1 VFRAL
6 ARALLFYFVSA
17 GFERAAVASRGR
29 QGRHLQEDFTMTTQ
43 RIIWSSA
50 CAAVIAA
57 LTACASSPVPLE
69 QLAVAKDSVR
79 RAEQA
84 GATEL
89 APVELSTAR
98 DKLQRAQQAAQNHD
112 GQIATR
118 LADQANVD
126 AQLAEATA
134 REHKSHQA
142 EMELQ
147 ASLQA
152 LRQESSRDPGP
163 PAPPMVVPVPVP
175 PQPPTQ

>member
-1 VFRAL
+1 
-6 ARALLFYFVSA
+6 
-17 GFERAAVASRGR
+17 
-29 QGRHLQEDFTMTTQ
+29 MTTQ

-50 CAAVIAA
+50 CAAVVTA
-57 LTACASSPVPLE
+57 LAACASGPVPLE
-69 QLAVAKDSVR
+69 QLAVAKESVQ

-89 APVELSTAR
+89 APVEMSTAR
-98 DKLQRAQQAAQNHD
+98 DKLQRAQLAAQNHE
-112 GQIATR
+112 GQNATR

-142 EMELQ
+142 DMELE
-147 ASLQA
+147 ASLQQ
-152 LRQESSRDPGP
+152 LRQEASHDPMP
-163 PAPPMVVPVPVP
+163 PPPPVVVPVPVS

>member
-1 VFRAL
+1 
-6 ARALLFYFVSA
+6 
-17 GFERAAVASRGR
+17 
-29 QGRHLQEDFTMTTQ
+29 MTTQ
-43 RIIWSSA
+43 RIICSSV
-50 CAAVIAA
+50 CAAVVTA
-57 LTACASSPVPLE
+57 LAACASGPVPLE
-69 QLAVAKDSVR
+69 QLAVAKESVQ

-98 DKLQRAQQAAQNHD
+98 DKLQRAEQAAQNHQ
-112 GQIATR
+112 GQVATR

-142 EMELQ
+142 DIELE

-152 LRQESSRDPGP
+152 LRQESSHE
-163 PAPPMVVPVPVP
+163 PAPPPPTLVPVPVP

>member
-1 VFRAL
+1 
-6 ARALLFYFVSA
+6 
-17 GFERAAVASRGR
+17 
-29 QGRHLQEDFTMTTQ
+29 MMTQ
-43 RIIWSSA
+43 RIICSSA
-50 CAAVIAA
+50 CAAVITALAA
-57 LTACASSPVPLE
+57 CVSGPVPLE
-69 QLAVAKDSVR
+69 QLAVAKASVQ

-98 DKLQRAQQAAQNHD
+98 DKLQRAEQAAQNHQ
-112 GQIATR
+112 GQVATR

-142 EMELQ
+142 EMEMQ

-152 LRQESSRDPGP
+152 LRQESSHE
-163 PAPPMVVPVPVP
+163 PAPPPVIVPVPAT

>member
-1 VFRAL
+1 
-6 ARALLFYFVSA
+6 
-17 GFERAAVASRGR
+17 
-29 QGRHLQEDFTMTTQ
+29 MTTQ

-50 CAAVIAA
+50 CVAVIAGLA
-57 LTACASSPVPLE
+57 ACASGPVPLE
-69 QLAVAKDSVR
+69 QLAVAKESVQ

-89 APVELSTAR
+89 APVELSTER
-98 DKLQRAQQAAQNHD
+98 DKLQRAEQAAQNHQ
-112 GQIATR
+112 GQVATR

-152 LRQESSRDPGP
+152 LRQESSHQ
-163 PAPPMVVPVPVP
+163 PAPAPQMVVPVPVP
-175 PQPPTQ
+175 ASPQPPTQ

>member
-1 VFRAL
+1 
-6 ARALLFYFVSA
+6 
-17 GFERAAVASRGR
+17 
-29 QGRHLQEDFTMTTQ
+29 MTTQ
-43 RIIWSSA
+43 RKICSSA
-50 CAAVIAA
+50 CAAVVTA
-57 LTACASSPVPLE
+57 LAACASGPVPLE
-69 QLAVAKDSVR
+69 QLAVAKESVQ

-98 DKLQRAQQAAQNHD
+98 DKLQRADQAAQNHE
-112 GQIATR
+112 GQTATR

-134 REHKSHQA
+134 REHKSQQA
-142 EMELQ
+142 EMELE

-152 LRQESSRDPGP
+152 LRQEASHDPMP
-163 PAPPMVVPVPVP
+163 PPPPVVVPVPVS

>member
-1 VFRAL
+1 
-6 ARALLFYFVSA
+6 
-17 GFERAAVASRGR
+17 
-29 QGRHLQEDFTMTTQ
+29 MTTQ

-50 CAAVIAA
+50 CAAA
-57 LTACASSPVPLE
+57 LVTALAACASGPVPLE
-69 QLAVAKDSVR
+69 QLAVAKESVQ

-98 DKLQRAQQAAQNHD
+98 DKLQRAQQAAQNHE
-112 GQIATR
+112 GQVATR

-152 LRQESSRDPGP
+152 LRQESSHD
-163 PAPPMVVPVPVP
+163 PAPPPPTVVPVPVS

>member
-1 VFRAL
+1 
-6 ARALLFYFVSA
+6 
-17 GFERAAVASRGR
+17 
-29 QGRHLQEDFTMTTQ
+29 MTTS
-43 RIIWSSA
+43 RIILSGA
-50 CAAVIAA
+50 CAALIAA
-57 LTACASSPVPLE
+57 MTACASGPVPLE
-69 QLAVAKDSVR
+69 QLAVAKESVQ

-98 DKLQRAQQAAQNHD
+98 DKLQRAQQAAANHD
-112 GQIATR
+112 GQVATR

-152 LRQESSRDPGP
+152 LRQESSHDPSP
-163 PAPPMVVPVPVP
+163 PPPMVVPVPVS